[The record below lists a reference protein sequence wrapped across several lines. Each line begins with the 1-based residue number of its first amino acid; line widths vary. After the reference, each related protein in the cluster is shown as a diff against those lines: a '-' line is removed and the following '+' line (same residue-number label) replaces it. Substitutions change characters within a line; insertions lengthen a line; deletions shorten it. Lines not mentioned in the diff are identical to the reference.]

1 MNRKQIYNA
10 FIQAIAQHYN
20 VPFAEV
26 RLGEEFSLEAPKAA
40 LLGSNIQQSS
50 DFLKEINM
58 AQVTDLKGLKLWGAT
73 EKGITGRK
81 PSERH
86 IATLN
91 HTQTGYE
98 LARTDSGILVPWD
111 MFDQF
116 ARFGD
121 KLPVLYAEFFN
132 KQVALDMLQVGWH
145 GKSVAPTTSQDDLSD
160 VNKGWLALL
169 KEQKSANVYT
179 GNSSHKINL
188 YGTDAEFAN
197 LDELALDLKQGLDL
211 RHQNR
216 TDLVFLVGADLV
228 NVESKYISKASKLT
242 ATERAALGSHNLVNT
257 FAGMRAITP
266 PNFPAKGAA
275 VTTLSNL
282 SIYTQS
288 SSVRRRFESNQD
300 KMGIITSYYRNEGYV
315 VEDTGLM
322 TAIEAENVVI
332 GKPDKPMAQA
342 ND

>member
-10 FIQAIAQHYN
+10 FIQAVASYYN
-20 VPFAEV
+20 VPFSEV
-26 RLGEEFSLEAPKAA
+26 RLGEEFSIEAPKAA
-40 LLGSNIQQSS
+40 LLGTNIQQSS

-58 AQVTDLKGLKLWGAT
+58 AQVAEIKGLKLWGAT

-81 PSERH
+81 PSSRH

-91 HTQTGYE
+91 HNQSGYE
-98 LARTDSGILVPWD
+98 LSRTDSGILVPWE

-121 KLPVLYAEFFN
+121 KLPSLYAEFFN
-132 KQVALDMLQVGWH
+132 KQIALDMLQIAWNGV
-145 GKSVAPTTSQDDLSD
+145 SIAATTSKADLSD
-160 VNKGWLALL
+160 VNKGWLQLL
-169 KEQKSANVYT
+169 KEQKSSNVYT
-179 GNSSHKINL
+179 GNSQNKITL
-188 YGTDAEFAN
+188 YGTDAEFAS

-228 NVESKYISKASKLT
+228 NAESKYISKASKLT
-242 ATERAALGSHNLVNT
+242 ATERAALGSHNLVST
-257 FAGMRAITP
+257 FAGMRTITP
-266 PNFPAKGAA
+266 PNFPAKGAV

-288 SSVRRRFESNQD
+288 TSVRRRFESNQD
-300 KMGIITSYYRNEGYV
+300 KMGVITSYYRNEGYV

-322 TAIEAENVVI
+322 TAIEANNVEI
-332 GKPDKPMAQA
+332 GKPDKTMAEA
-342 ND
+342 NS